1 MTSPDSP
8 PVVALTGATG
18 FIGRRLTALLIR
30 RGWRVRALVRD
41 SGRAGSLQ
49 QCGASLVVGSLEDPA
64 SLARLVT
71 GVDAV
76 VHCAG
81 SVRGIDLADFERV
94 NVEGLRR
101 IVAATLAATDSAD
114 NPPRLLCLSSLAA
127 REPGL
132 SHYAASKRHGEEL
145 LVNEGAGLEWVAL
158 RPPAVYGPGDKELL
172 PLFRWMQR
180 GLAPIVGDRSGCLS
194 MLYVDDLAAAIET
207 WLSRGHGVAGIFE
220 LDDGRDNGYSWDE
233 LVAIAAQQRGGRVLA
248 LSIPPRLLRMVAGIN
263 LVAAR
268 LVGFA
273 PMLSP
278 GKVRELRHRDWCCDN
293 GRWRELVPWRP
304 EIQFAEGL
312 RRTLSAAE

>member
-1 MTSPDSP
+1 MTSHASP

-18 FIGRRLTALLIR
+18 FIGRRLTSLLQQ

-41 SGRAGSLQ
+41 ATSGAGRS
-49 QCGASLVVGSLEDPA
+49 ASLEQSGVSPVMGRLEDPA
-64 SLARLVT
+64 SLARLVA

-81 SVRGIDLADFERV
+81 SVRGVDLPDFERV
-94 NVEGLRR
+94 NVDGLRR
-101 IVAATLAATDSAD
+101 MVAAVRAADK
-114 NPPRLLCLSSLAA
+114 PPRLLCLSSLAA

-132 SHYAASKRHGEEL
+132 SDYAASKRHGEEL
-145 LVNEGAGLEWVAL
+145 LASEAVGLEWVAL

-180 GLAPIVGDRSGCLS
+180 GLAPIVGDRSGRFS

-207 WLSRGHGVAGIFE
+207 WLSKGHGVTGVFE

-233 LVAIAAQQRGGRVLA
+233 LVAIAAQRRSGRVFA
-248 LSIPPRLLRMVAGIN
+248 LPIPPGLLRSIAGIN
-263 LVAAR
+263 LAVAR
-268 LVGFA
+268 LAGYA

-278 GKVRELRHRDWCCDN
+278 GKVRELRHHDWCCDN
-293 GRWRELVPWRP
+293 GPWQAVVSWRP
-304 EIQFAEGL
+304 EVQFAEGL
-312 RRTLSAAE
+312 DRTLKS